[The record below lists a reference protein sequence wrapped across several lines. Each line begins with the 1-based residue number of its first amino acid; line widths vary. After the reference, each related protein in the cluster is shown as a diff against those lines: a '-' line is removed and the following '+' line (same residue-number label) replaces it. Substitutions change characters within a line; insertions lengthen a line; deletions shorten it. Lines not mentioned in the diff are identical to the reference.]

1 MIIRFSDREQTKVEA
16 EGIEGR
22 VENLRDSKK
31 MITMITLQ
39 RDRYVEKVTHIHQPC
54 NDQLLYG
61 LHLNDFAVMIHRL

>member
-1 MIIRFSDREQTKVEA
+1 MIIRFSDRERTKVEA

-31 MITMITLQ
+31 KIKLQ
-39 RDRYVEKVTHIHQPC
+39 RDRYVEKVTHTHQPC